1 MMKTPFLIG
10 AALSFLLGAALI
22 CFKLTSSHW
31 LGLYVRLP
39 GVFRLLERAPMTMHR
54 FWWGL
59 SLAAIAVS
67 FLRHEPH
74 PVLRAVLVGLVII
87 AWLAWEGVLRIM
99 GTF

>member
-1 MMKTPFLIG
+1 MIKAPFLIG
-10 AALSFLLGAALI
+10 AALSFLLGAAVIYLR
-22 CFKLTSSHW
+22 LTSSYW
-31 LGLYVRLP
+31 FLYARWPGFVGLLD
-39 GVFRLLERAPMTMHR
+39 RAPMTMHR

-59 SLAAIAVS
+59 SLSAIAVS

-74 PVLRAVLVGLVII
+74 PVLRAVFVGLAII